1 MGTSYSN
8 IFERFSM
15 KVQDYNLDKL
25 FLSSVSNWE
34 NYILGFLKSAI
45 PRFSKCQ
52 QDLTDRTDSS
62 KTFNITLSEM
72 EEEILS
78 LLMVAEWME
87 KEVRDIKNIRL
98 ALNDTGAMKR
108 YSEAQNLREKE
119 NSLSNLRERADKL
132 IVEYSFN
139 EYDFTT
145 LY

>member
-25 FLSSVSNWE
+25 FLSSVSDWE

>member
-62 KTFNITLSEM
+62 KTFNITLSEI